1 MIAREHA
8 MDPGRQS
15 HGDRPAEAANEQ
27 RRPMLGW
34 RTLTPSERRLA
45 ALVADGMTN
54 KQVAARLFI
63 SHHTVD
69 AHLRHIFRKLDIN
82 SRVELAK
89 LVAIQQAM
97 QRMEHQAVA

>member
-1 MIAREHA
+1 
-8 MDPGRQS
+8 MDPGRPS
-15 HGDRPAEAANEQ
+15 YRDRAAEAANEQ
-27 RRPMLGW
+27 RRPVLGW
-34 RTLTPSERRLA
+34 STLTPSEGRLA

-54 KQVAARLFI
+54 KQAAARLYI